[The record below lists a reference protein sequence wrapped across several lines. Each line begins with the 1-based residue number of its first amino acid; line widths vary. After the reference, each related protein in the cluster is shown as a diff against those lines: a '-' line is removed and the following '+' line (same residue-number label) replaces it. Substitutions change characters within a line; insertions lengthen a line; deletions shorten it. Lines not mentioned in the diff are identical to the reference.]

1 MFILVA
7 TNFKSRDTDEEIMCA
22 RELLTLGQNVKR
34 ESSSDQVET
43 FLPTS
48 VLNSVSNDTVK
59 LVVNLN
65 NNVNNHKTQRVIV
78 QVPNVKP
85 STGQNHANSKSKT
98 NVSVIRFPN
107 LDGNI
112 SDVESSDDSDVES
125 VIEQLSATTREHAR
139 RNKKASANH
148 FSKSKKQSSWQF

>member
-112 SDVESSDDSDVES
+112 SDVVLK
-125 VIEQLSATTREHAR
+125 I
-139 RNKKASANH
+139 
-148 FSKSKKQSSWQF
+148 